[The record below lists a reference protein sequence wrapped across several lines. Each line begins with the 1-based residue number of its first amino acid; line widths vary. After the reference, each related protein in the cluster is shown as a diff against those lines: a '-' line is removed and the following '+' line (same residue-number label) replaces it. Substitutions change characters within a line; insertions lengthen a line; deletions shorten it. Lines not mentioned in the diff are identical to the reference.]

1 MFAAHL
7 RLNNCLIVTV
17 RSLTT
22 ALNSSRYVS
31 NVPMATN
38 LIQRL
43 TCSNGQCSHL
53 PLCHTDLTGKETME
67 CKSEGGATDSTAS
80 CSKWRTFQDG
90 SMSLSYRC
98 TEQSC
103 ENAFILDSSCDRCT
117 SDVSCRD
124 SEVCREG
131 QRMDACIVYSCRNNT
146 ECTASNHDYKCMCV
160 SPWVGDLIQGRGCRE
175 QALYVGRP
183 LQYYHGVC
191 NKPYSTRVRKIS
203 ESFPSILHCLK

>member
-31 NVPMATN
+31 NVPMATS

-80 CSKWRTFQDG
+80 CSKSRTFQDG

-103 ENAFILDSSCDRCT
+103 ENAFILVSSCDRCT

-131 QRMDACIVYSCRNNT
+131 ST
-146 ECTASNHDYKCMCV
+146 HGCMHCLFLQKQHWMHNQQSWLQMYV
-160 SPWVGDLIQGRGCRE
+160 CESLGRGP
-175 QALYVGRP
+175 YPRP
-183 LQYYHGVC
+183 GVPWTGSIC
-191 NKPYSTRVRKIS
+191 WETSTVLPRS
-203 ESFPSILHCLK
+203 M